1 MKRPEGAK
9 CGEVTTGKVYRI
21 YQVWC
26 RDNNNGYAKTAREFR
41 ATLARYYRTDFSA
54 MTVRRSYGSI
64 YKDLILT
71 EDALRE
77 YTTHYNEPEDD
88 FL

>member
-1 MKRPEGAK
+1 
-9 CGEVTTGKVYRI
+9 
-21 YQVWC
+21 
-26 RDNNNGYAKTAREFR
+26 
-41 ATLARYYRTDFSA
+41 
-54 MTVRRSYGSI
+54 MTVRRSYGSV